1 MKILAVGPHPDD
13 IEFGCA
19 PILIQEIR
27 KGYTAKMIVTSR
39 GESATHGTP
48 ELREEEARAAAR
60 EIGAELSYL
69 ELGGDCHVEPT
80 TANRIAM
87 AREIRNYKPNILLA
101 PYPSENQH
109 PDHTAVG
116 RIVRDAAR
124 LARYGGVAELRDV
137 RPHAIGH
144 LYYYAITTHIAAL
157 PEIVV
162 DVSTA
167 FDQWQ
172 KAIQCHKS
180 QIANREY
187 LDLVT
192 SRARSLGLSAGTQY
206 AVPLWLNDPIRIE
219 SLSELGVSS
228 RRF

>member
-1 MKILAVGPHPDD
+1 MRILAVGPHPDD
-13 IEFGCA
+13 VEFGCA
-19 PILIQEIR
+19 PILILEARNGHEVKLAI
-27 KGYTAKMIVTSR
+27 TSR
-39 GESATHGTP
+39 GESSTHGTP
-48 ELREEEARAAAR
+48 EGREEEARAAAR

-69 ELGGDCHVEPT
+69 EMGGDCHVEPNV
-80 TANRIAM
+80 ANRIRM
-87 AREIRNYKPNILLA
+87 AREIREYRPNILLA

-124 LARYGGVAELRDV
+124 LARYGGVAELRDL

-144 LYYYAITTHIAAL
+144 LYYYAITTHIEAL

-162 DVSTA
+162 DVTSV

-172 KAIQCHKS
+172 RAIQCHKS
-180 QIANREY
+180 QTANREY
-187 LDLVT
+187 LELVT
-192 SRARSLGLSAGTQY
+192 SRARSLGLSVGTQY
-206 AVPLWLNDPIRIE
+206 AVPLWLNDPIRIS
-219 SLSELGVSS
+219 SLTELGVSA